1 MYLNDIKPA
10 PGSRRS
16 RRRVGRGIGS
26 GFGKTAGRG
35 HKGQKA
41 RSGGFHKVGF
51 EGGQMPLQRR
61 LPKRGFASP
70 LRDATA
76 EVRLSDV
83 EKMKA
88 ETIDLAALKEAG
100 VVPKEA
106 SGAKLI
112 LSGKLTRKVTIK
124 GIGASKGARAA
135 VEAAGGS
142 LVDIKEKPKAPPKPP
157 VEVKEQPKEEKKA
170 KAKAKGDGAGQAAK
184 AGAGKAAGAA
194 EAKAGKAKGGE
205 QPKGAEKPKGDKGD
219 KTKGKKE

>member
-1 MYLNDIKPA
+1 MHLNDIKPA

-112 LSGKLTRKVTIK
+112 VSGKLTRKVTVK

-157 VEVKEQPKEEKKA
+157 VEVKAPPPKEEPKQ
-170 KAKAKGDGAGQAAK
+170 KAKAKG
-184 AGAGKAAGAA
+184 
-194 EAKAGKAKGGE
+194 E
-205 QPKGAEKPKGDKGD
+205 PGAEKPAKSAASSGAKGDKSKGGEKPKGGD
-219 KTKGKKE
+219 KAKGKKD